1 MIRIVL
7 IVLEIFIGVNAVG
20 GAVYALTGAKAVSR
34 EWLEGSPFKSYV
46 VPRLILLVA
55 VGGSM
60 FAAAGML
67 LAEAS
72 RARTMSLLAGI
83 ILVAWIVAQVTIIGR
98 RSRLQ
103 DAFAVLGFVV
113 VILSLFLPS
122 PG

>member
-7 IVLEIFIGVNAVG
+7 IVLEILVGVNALG
-20 GAVYALTGAKAVSR
+20 GGIYALTGAKNVSR
-34 EWLEGSPFKSYV
+34 EWLQGSPFTTYT
-46 VPRLILLVA
+46 VPGLILLVA

-60 FAAAGML
+60 FASAGML
-67 LAEAS
+67 LADVS

-103 DAFAVLGFVV
+103 DAFAVLGFAV
-113 VILSLFLPS
+113 VILSFFLPS